1 MRGRTDDILLK
12 DQAAVTKGPSEMA
25 RSEMNSL
32 LQAIIARMEMMKD
45 NGRKKTE
52 EQLNKW
58 NE

>member
-1 MRGRTDDILLK
+1 
-12 DQAAVTKGPSEMA
+12 MA

-32 LQAIIARMEMMKD
+32 LQARIARMEMMKD